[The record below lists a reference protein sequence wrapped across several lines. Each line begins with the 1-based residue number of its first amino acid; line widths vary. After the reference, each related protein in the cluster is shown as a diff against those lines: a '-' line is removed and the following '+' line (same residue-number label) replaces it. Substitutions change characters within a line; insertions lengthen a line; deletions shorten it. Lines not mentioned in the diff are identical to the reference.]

1 MNLEHLFA
9 QYGYLALVFG
19 SIADGTPVM
28 LFGGFAA
35 HRGWLALPLV
45 ILAGAAGSFLAGA
58 AWFLAARRLGE
69 RLLALRPRWAEQ
81 VARVRPRLERWDA
94 PVLLGVRFVPGLSIV
109 GLLAAGLYGVPVAR
123 FMALNAVAAL
133 GWAAAYGTLGY
144 LLGHAVERVLGGIG
158 RYERPVA
165 LVLLALALLWIAVAW
180 LRRWRRTAT
189 DGHG

>member
-144 LLGHAVERVLGGIG
+144 LLGHAVERVLGGIQH
-158 RYERPVA
+158 YERPVA
-165 LVLLALALLWIAVAW
+165 LVLLALTLVWIAVAW

-189 DGHG
+189 DERG

>member
-35 HRGWLALPLV
+35 HRGWLELPLV

>member
-1 MNLEHLFA
+1 
-9 QYGYLALVFG
+9 
-19 SIADGTPVM
+19 
-28 LFGGFAA
+28 
-35 HRGWLALPLV
+35 
-45 ILAGAAGSFLAGA
+45 
-58 AWFLAARRLGE
+58 
-69 RLLALRPRWAEQ
+69 

-165 LVLLALALLWIAVAW
+165 LVLLALALLWIAVTW

>member
-35 HRGWLALPLV
+35 HRGWLELPLV

-58 AWFLAARRLGE
+58 AWFLAACRLGE

-81 VARVRPRLERWDA
+81 VARVRPWLERWDA